1 MNRFDVKRVSS
12 RLMMIKIIVGEV
24 VVTAFSFSVYTPQTG
39 LTMAEKELFCDS
51 LQNLVQNL
59 VIFEKLL

>member
-24 VVTAFSFSVYTPQTG
+24 VVTAFSVYTPQTG